1 MGPTITLFIKK
12 ILKMGPTVLFTHL
25 KIILLQCFQFSVFS
39 FNNNKFNPNG
49 PIVWIWIQLK
59 SNHVCVN
66 VLSSGSHALFIG
78 PASTKFGK
86 INFKTVSHGTIH
98 VFKNYFVTVFSV
110 FSNKQYPNKPI
121 ISRIKYVD
129 LMYIIKHKNVM
140 YYKFV

>member
-1 MGPTITLFIKK
+1 MLQYHYSVNCPSFLQNAWKK
-12 ILKMGPTVLFTHL
+12 KRRNADARR
-25 KIILLQCFQFSVFS
+25 KFQP
-39 FNNNKFNPNG
+39 NPNG

-66 VLSSGSHALFIG
+66 VLSSGSHTLFIG

-110 FSNKQYPNKPI
+110 FSNKRYPNKPI